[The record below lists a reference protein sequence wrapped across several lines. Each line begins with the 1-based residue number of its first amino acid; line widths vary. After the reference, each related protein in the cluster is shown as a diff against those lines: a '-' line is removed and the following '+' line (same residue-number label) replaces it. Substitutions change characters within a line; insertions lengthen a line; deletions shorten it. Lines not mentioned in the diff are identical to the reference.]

1 MIRRYKHM
9 EICMKKRNMENL
21 HWRYEA
27 QKNVER
33 FEGKQRGDTKLRID
47 LGKVQ
52 GRTTQRETER
62 GRGDGISKQRSRIDA
77 VWEKI
82 LGCPQLN
89 EGGVDTV

>member
-1 MIRRYKHM
+1 
-9 EICMKKRNMENL
+9 MKKRNMENL

-52 GRTTQRETER
+52 GRTTQMETEKGA
-62 GRGDGISKQRSRIDA
+62 GR
-77 VWEKI
+77 
-82 LGCPQLN
+82 
-89 EGGVDTV
+89 

>member
-1 MIRRYKHM
+1 
-9 EICMKKRNMENL
+9 MKKRNMENL

-27 QKNVER
+27 QKDEER

-77 VWEKI
+77 VWEKM

-89 EGGVDTV
+89 VGGVDTV